1 MSTTPTPCF
10 VAPSPPSPPT
20 PPASSVLGAHGTAGG
35 AVGHEIGP
43 PPPAPA
49 FVAPESSPL
58 PPPPV
63 GPWAPGW
70 GPRWGHGAGG
80 AGRGDRTRVW
90 RPEPD
95 VPAARP
101 GVLGWVLV
109 AAALGDVAI
118 RLPPGTLAAALL
130 ALCLVGLLAVAG
142 GLRTIT
148 QRAAAGLVVAAA
160 SAFVLRASPW
170 VAWITGSAVAALVLL
185 AAADGLRTDRGP
197 TWLRSATAWFASL
210 ATVPAWLTAFLE
222 RIPRVGAG
230 RAGQL
235 ARAAGAAGLVLV
247 LLGGL
252 LASGD
257 AVFGAVLTSFNP
269 GSGLS
274 HLVVTAVL
282 AVPIAAVAVLALRS
296 HAGAE
301 TPADDTDDT
310 DHTDE
315 SGAGTNSTGRFVV
328 ESLAARWATAGLLSL
343 WCGVQLVVV
352 SGGARTVIESQGL
365 TVAEYARQGF
375 FQLVA
380 VAALTL
386 AVLNLTHRFLVGL
399 PGRFARRGPAAVIGV
414 GLIVLVAVTFTRLA
428 YYMDAYG
435 LTMLR
440 LAVATFLGWLA
451 LMTVLSVARS
461 LGVAPGRSWLQS
473 ATVLSAAAVAVAY
486 AWANPAAIVARAN
499 LDRATD
505 PTPSAGARPLDVS
518 YLLGLGPDARGPIAD
533 FDWSAVGGRPDS
545 VTRWLCADGDL
556 TAGYGILGWNNARA
570 ADGAC

>member
-1 MSTTPTPCF
+1 
-10 VAPSPPSPPT
+10 
-20 PPASSVLGAHGTAGG
+20 
-35 AVGHEIGP
+35 
-43 PPPAPA
+43 
-49 FVAPESSPL
+49 
-58 PPPPV
+58 
-63 GPWAPGW
+63 
-70 GPRWGHGAGG
+70 
-80 AGRGDRTRVW
+80 VW

-101 GVLGWVLV
+101 AVLGWVLA

-118 RLPPGTLAAALL
+118 RLPPGTLAAALV
-130 ALCLVGLLAVAG
+130 ALCLVGLLAAAG
-142 GLRTIT
+142 GLRTLT
-148 QRAAAGLVVAAA
+148 QRGAAGLVVAAA

-170 VAWITGSAVAALVLL
+170 VAWIAGSAVAALVLL

-222 RIPRVGAG
+222 RVPRVGAG

-235 ARAAGAAGLVLV
+235 ARAAVAAGAVLV

-269 GSGLS
+269 GTGVS

-296 HAGAE
+296 HAPTAATPVDEVPGASE
-301 TPADDTDDT
+301 PGL
-310 DHTDE
+310 
-315 SGAGTNSTGRFVV
+315 SGRFVV
-328 ESLAARWATAGLLSL
+328 EALAARWATAGLLSV

-352 SGGARTVIESQGL
+352 SGGARDVIQSQGL

-380 VAALTL
+380 VAALSL
-386 AVLNLTHRFLVGL
+386 AVLNLTHRFLGL
-399 PGRFARRGPAAVIGV
+399 GLARKAPAAVV
-414 GLIVLVAVTFTRLA
+414 GAALLALVVATFTRLA

-461 LGVAPGRSWLQS
+461 LGVAPGRNWLQS
-473 ATVLSAAAVAVAY
+473 AAVLSAAAVAVAY
-486 AWANPAAIVARAN
+486 AWANPAAVVARAN
-499 LDRATD
+499 LARVAD

-518 YLLGLGPDARGPIAD
+518 YLLRLGPDARGPIAG
-533 FDWSAVGGRPDS
+533 FDWSPVGGRPDS
-545 VTRWLCADGDL
+545 VTRWLCTDGEPS
-556 TAGYGILGWNNARA
+556 AGYGILGWNHARA